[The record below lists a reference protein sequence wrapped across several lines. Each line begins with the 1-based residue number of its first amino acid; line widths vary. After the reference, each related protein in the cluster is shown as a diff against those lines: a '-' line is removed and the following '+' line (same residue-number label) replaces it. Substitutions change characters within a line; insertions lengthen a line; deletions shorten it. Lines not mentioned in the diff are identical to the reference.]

1 MKFKRTVLYC
11 SSFFSKRIYV
21 SIYNYLRKG
30 DAMRDV
36 YRKGYVYIQGY
47 LAGIIEETKGGYRF
61 TYDSQYL
68 SSPLAKAISL
78 SLPLRKK
85 IF

>member
-1 MKFKRTVLYC
+1 
-11 SSFFSKRIYV
+11 
-21 SIYNYLRKG
+21 
-30 DAMRDV
+30 MRDV